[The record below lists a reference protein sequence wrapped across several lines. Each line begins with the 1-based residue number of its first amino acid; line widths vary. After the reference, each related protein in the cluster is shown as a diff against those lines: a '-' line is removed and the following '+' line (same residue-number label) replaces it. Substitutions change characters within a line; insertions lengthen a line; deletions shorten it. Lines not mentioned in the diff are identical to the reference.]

1 VSRESTDPGEA
12 PPSCALC
19 GREPRRGERIPAGA
33 IRQPLAERIG
43 RVHAERWPGTGYLC
57 RTCLRRERLEYVLEK
72 LEQER
77 GELSAV
83 EADVAR
89 HAGDHV
95 AVAES
100 LELEFA
106 RTLTT
111 GQRIADLVAEWG
123 GSWPFVIGFV
133 AVLALWIAANVALA
147 AGAFD
152 PYPFI
157 LLNLV
162 LSCLAALQAP
172 VIMMS
177 QNRRAARDRMEADLD
192 FRTNLKAEL
201 EIASLHEKMDH
212 LLHAQFAR
220 MVELQELQL
229 DLLQELADART
240 RD

>member
-1 VSRESTDPGEA
+1 MTVPIDPGAEPA
-12 PPSCALC
+12 RCALC
-19 GREPRRGERIPAGA
+19 GRELPHDQLIPQAAVRRSIADRLA
-33 IRQPLAERIG
+33 RTQPEL
-43 RVHAERWPGTGYLC
+43 WPGSGLLC
-57 RTCLRRERLEYVLEK
+57 RSCLARERLAYVLEK

-83 EADVAR
+83 EEQVAR
-89 HAGDHV
+89 HAGDHA

-111 GQRIADLVAEWG
+111 GQRIADFVAQWG
-123 GSWPFVIGFV
+123 GSWPFVLGFL

-172 VIMMS
+172 IIMMS
-177 QNRRAARDRMEADLD
+177 QNRRAARDRIEADLD

-229 DLLQELADART
+229 DLLQELADGRAR
-240 RD
+240 D

>member
-1 VSRESTDPGEA
+1 MSVPIDREAE
-12 PPSCALC
+12 PPRCALC
-19 GREPRRGERIPAGA
+19 GRQLTRAELIRESAV
-33 IRQPLAERIG
+33 RQPLVERLA
-43 RVHAERWPGTGYLC
+43 REHASRWPGTGYLC
-57 RTCLRRERLEYVLEK
+57 RTCLQRERLAYVLEK

-83 EADVAR
+83 EEQVAR
-89 HAGDHV
+89 HAGDHA

-100 LELEFA
+100 LEREFA

-111 GQRIADLVAEWG
+111 GQRVADLVAKWG
-123 GSWPFVIGFV
+123 GSWPFVIGFLI
-133 AVLALWIAANVALA
+133 VLGVWIALNAALA

-177 QNRRAARDRMEADLD
+177 QNRRAARDRIEADLD
-192 FRTNLKAEL
+192 FRINLKAEL
-201 EIASLHEKMDH
+201 EIASLHEKLDH

-229 DLLQELADART
+229 DLLQDLTESRP

>member
-1 VSRESTDPGEA
+1 MSMPSEPGADA
-12 PPSCALC
+12 PRCTLC
-19 GREPRRGERIPAGA
+19 GHLHKRIDLVPEGAVRRPISERLALS
-33 IRQPLAERIG
+33 QPDL
-43 RVHAERWPGTGYLC
+43 WPGTGYVC
-57 RTCLRRERLEYVLEK
+57 RSCLQRERLAYVLEK

-83 EADVAR
+83 EEQVAR
-89 HAGDHV
+89 HAGDHA

-106 RTLTT
+106 RTLTP
-111 GQRIADLVAEWG
+111 GQRVADYVAEWG
-123 GSWPFVIGFV
+123 GSWPFVIGFLV
-133 AVLALWIAANVALA
+133 VLALWIAANVALA

-172 VIMMS
+172 IIMMS

-192 FRTNLKAEL
+192 FRVNLKAEL

-229 DLLQELADART
+229 DLLEELTDARA

>member
-1 VSRESTDPGEA
+1 MSVPIEPEA
-12 PPSCALC
+12 SPPRCTLC
-19 GREPRRGERIPAGA
+19 GREAGRTELIPEGAVRLSVAARIA
-33 IRQPLAERIG
+33 RM
-43 RVHAERWPGTGYLC
+43 HASRWPGTGYLC
-57 RTCLRRERLEYVLEK
+57 RTCLQRERLEYVLEK

-83 EADVAR
+83 EEQVAR
-89 HAGDHV
+89 HAGDHA

-100 LELEFA
+100 LEREFA

-111 GQRIADLVAEWG
+111 GQRIADLVAKWG
-123 GSWPFVIGFV
+123 GSWPFVIGFLV
-133 AVLALWIAANVALA
+133 VLALWIAANVALA

-177 QNRRAARDRMEADLD
+177 QNRRAARDRIEADLD
-192 FRTNLKAEL
+192 FRVNLKAEL

-229 DLLQELADART
+229 DLLQELTDSRP